1 MKYFSLIWSALFRS
15 KTRTFLTLLSVIAAF
30 LLFGLLDSVRV
41 AFNSGGS
48 VAGADRL
55 VVASRLSI
63 TQMLPYSLLPQIQA
77 TPGVKKVT
85 YAAWFG
91 GIYQDP
97 KNFFPNFSI
106 SPDYFEMYPEY
117 IIEPAQ
123 LKAWQADRTGAIVGE
138 SLAKRFKWKVGD
150 TIPLQAT
157 IFPQKDGSNAWPLKL
172 RGTFKLADSK
182 RKGEENQLVF
192 HWKYFDEANQ
202 YTNGQVGWYMVKLD
216 NVDHATRVAK
226 AIDAISMNSS
236 HETKAQTEQAFNQSF
251 AKQFADI
258 GLIVT
263 AIMAA
268 VFFTLLLLTGN
279 TMSQAVR
286 DRIPELAVLKTLGF
300 TNGTVLTLVLVE
312 SVLLIVLGGV
322 IGMGIAAVII
332 PVVSA
337 MSGGMLALGGIAK
350 ETWAMGLALM
360 LGIGIVVGALPA
372 MRAMRLKI
380 VDALAG
386 R

>member
-55 VVASRLSI
+55 IVASRLSI
-63 TQMLPYSLLPQIQA
+63 TQMLPYSLLPQIQS
-77 TPGVKKVT
+77 TPGVKKT
-85 YAAWFG
+85 AYAAWFG

-97 KNFFPNFSI
+97 KNFFPNFSV

-117 IIEPAQ
+117 VVKPDQ
-123 LKAWQADRTGAIVGE
+123 LQAWQNERTGAIVGAA
-138 SLAKRFKWKVGD
+138 LAKRHGWKVGD

-172 RGTFKLADSK
+172 SGIFEVSDAK
-182 RKGEENQLVF
+182 RKGEESTLVF

-202 YTNGQVGWYMVKLD
+202 YTNGMVGWYMVKLD
-216 NVDHATRVAK
+216 NVNEAARVGK
-226 AIDAISMNSS
+226 AIDAISQNSAN
-236 HETKAQTEQAFNQSF
+236 ETKAQTEQAFNQSF

-263 AIMAA
+263 AIMGA

-279 TMSQAVR
+279 TMAQAVR

-322 IGMGIAAVII
+322 IGMGLAALII
-332 PVVSA
+332 PAVSA
-337 MSGGMLALGGIAK
+337 MSGGMIALGGIPR
-350 ETWAMGLALM
+350 ETWLVGLALM
-360 LGIGIVVGALPA
+360 VGIGIVVGALPA
-372 MRAMRLKI
+372 RRAMRLKI

>member
-63 TQMLPYSLLPQIQA
+63 TQMLPYSLTSQIA
-77 TPGVKKVT
+77 STPGVKKSA

-91 GIYQDP
+91 GIYRDP
-97 KNFFPNFSI
+97 KNFFPNFSV
-106 SPDYFEMYPEY
+106 SENYFDLYPEF
-117 IIEPAQ
+117 IVKPEE
-123 LKAWQADRTGAIVGE
+123 LKDWQGDRTGAIVGE
-138 SLAKRFKWKVGD
+138 TLARRNGWKVGD

-157 IFPQKDGSNAWPLKL
+157 IFPQKDGSNAWPLKMS
-172 RGTFKLADSK
+172 GTFKLNDSK

-202 YTNGQVGWYMVKLD
+202 YVNGKVGWYIVKLD

-226 AIDAISMNSS
+226 AIDAISQNSD
-236 HETKAQTEQAFNQSF
+236 HETKSQTEQAFQQSF

-279 TMSQAVR
+279 T
-286 DRIPELAVLKTLGF
+286 
-300 TNGTVLTLVLVE
+300 
-312 SVLLIVLGGV
+312 
-322 IGMGIAAVII
+322 
-332 PVVSA
+332 
-337 MSGGMLALGGIAK
+337 
-350 ETWAMGLALM
+350 
-360 LGIGIVVGALPA
+360 
-372 MRAMRLKI
+372 
-380 VDALAG
+380 
-386 R
+386 